1 MLTTN
6 FWNGTGNWSTAADWS
21 LGSPP
26 PPPPADTQAAEI
38 QTGNSNLTSTAT
50 IAALQVDAPA
60 TLEIAT
66 GGSLVDTGTAAVAGF
81 FYLVDGGAAN
91 VTGDLTLT
99 GSGRVDL
106 DPFFFGG
113 GGGSTL
119 TIGGTLTNNSTDN
132 NAILIG
138 TGNISAGDTVTAA
151 ALSNTGVIQI
161 TGNGTIQSTLNITT
175 GSAGFGTVG
184 VETGSV
190 VLSNNALLEF
200 ASGQIGTIDGLV
212 QLNGPTALIADA
224 GTLATNSALTG
235 LNTVAGDLY
244 LENGNSVSVTGDLS
258 ITGSGRVDL
267 DPFFFGG
274 GGGSSLTVGGTL
286 TNNST
291 DSDAILIGTGNIS
304 AGDTVTAAALSN
316 TGDITI
322 IGNGT
327 IQSTLNITTGS
338 AGFGTAG
345 VETGSVVLGSNALL
359 EFASGQIGTIDGLVQ
374 LNGPTALIA
383 DAGTLASNSAL
394 TGLNTVAGYL
404 YLQNG
409 NSVGVTGNLAITG
422 SGRVDL
428 DPFFFG
434 GGGGST
440 LTVAGTLTN
449 SSTDGD
455 AFIIGTSNIGAGD
468 TVTAKALSNTGNI
481 FIVGNAA
488 IQSTLDITAG
498 SAGFGTVGVETG
510 SVSMSGDALLEF
522 ASGQIGTIDGLVD
535 LNGPTALIA
544 DAGTLATNS
553 ALTGLKTVAG
563 DLYLQNGASI
573 GVTGNLAIT
582 GSGRVDLDPFFFGGG
597 GGSTLTVAG
606 TLTNSSTDGDRVR
619 HRHWR

>member
-244 LENGNSVSVTGDLS
+244 LQNGNSVGVTGDLS
-258 ITGSGRVDL
+258 ITGSGRVDRR
-267 DPFFFGG
+267 DPHRHR
-274 GGGSSLTVGGTL
+274 
-286 TNNST
+286 
-291 DSDAILIGTGNIS
+291 
-304 AGDTVTAAALSN
+304 
-316 TGDITI
+316 
-322 IGNGT
+322 
-327 IQSTLNITTGS
+327 QH
-338 AGFGTAG
+338 
-345 VETGSVVLGSNALL
+345 
-359 EFASGQIGTIDGLVQ
+359 Q
-374 LNGPTALIA
+374 
-383 DAGTLASNSAL
+383 
-394 TGLNTVAGYL
+394 
-404 YLQNG
+404 
-409 NSVGVTGNLAITG
+409 
-422 SGRVDL
+422 R
-428 DPFFFG
+428 
-434 GGGGST
+434 
-440 LTVAGTLTN
+440 
-449 SSTDGD
+449 
-455 AFIIGTSNIGAGD
+455 
-468 TVTAKALSNTGNI
+468 
-481 FIVGNAA
+481 
-488 IQSTLDITAG
+488 
-498 SAGFGTVGVETG
+498 
-510 SVSMSGDALLEF
+510 
-522 ASGQIGTIDGLVD
+522 
-535 LNGPTALIA
+535 
-544 DAGTLATNS
+544 
-553 ALTGLKTVAG
+553 
-563 DLYLQNGASI
+563 
-573 GVTGNLAIT
+573 
-582 GSGRVDLDPFFFGGG
+582 RRH
-597 GGSTLTVAG
+597 
-606 TLTNSSTDGDRVR
+606 GDRGR
-619 HRHWR
+619 PQ